1 MGKLILGF
9 NPLRTET
16 GVLVERTTWKTPG
29 TANSLKQEESGNI
42 LFSDLQ
48 ETLEPG
54 VEQRGVR
61 THRGRDLVIVG
72 GWAV

>member
-1 MGKLILGF
+1 MTRTSQNFKISMNEKRVIGKLIFGC

-29 TANSLKQEESGNI
+29 TANSLKQAESENI

-54 VEQRGVR
+54 VE
-61 THRGRDLVIVG
+61 
-72 GWAV
+72 

>member
-1 MGKLILGF
+1 MGKLILGC

-29 TANSLKQEESGNI
+29 TANCLKQAESGNI

-48 ETLEPG
+48 ETLETG
-54 VEQRGVR
+54 VE
-61 THRGRDLVIVG
+61 
-72 GWAV
+72 